1 MNKLERLKITSKI
14 TNRKIKRMKVIHIH
28 LFLPFIHAVRRE
40 RKGECWDEPSKPRE
54 GAEEN
59 GEGEE
64 IATDF

>member
-1 MNKLERLKITSKI
+1 
-14 TNRKIKRMKVIHIH
+14 MKVIHIH